1 MNLMTASSLNA
12 VFIVTLN
19 FFLYI
24 PIPTLARIL
33 SRRCADLIQFHN
45 ENSNFTAFLLPDYF
59 SESSYICID
68 KKTKLYG
75 SEFLKAVHLAD

>member
-33 SRRCADLIQFHN
+33 SRRRTVFSTNLQEYALTCIKTATTSSLFDGN
-45 ENSNFTAFLLPDYF
+45 NSLPDTPAATIF
-59 SESSYICID
+59 Q
-68 KKTKLYG
+68 
-75 SEFLKAVHLAD
+75 